1 MGQPSQL
8 MSLPGMAA
16 RVIAGKSKNESAAK
30 RSLPDCTHGKRPAL
44 THRIA
49 LLFCIGNRSACLA
62 LRPLM
67 DQLFWGIGY
76 AHVHR
81 GDNED
86 RRDCPYQPGKIL
98 SSIGWCSVGLRDR
111 RQMRTP
117 PFERS
122 STAIAALALGRHRYE
137 LKQRKAVRL
146 QFVQDGH
153 ASDEQNQKL
162 Q

>member
-1 MGQPSQL
+1 MRPYRETL
-8 MSLPGMAA
+8 
-16 RVIAGKSKNESAAK
+16 IAGKSKNESAAK

-67 DQLFWGIGY
+67 DQLFWGDRIC
-76 AHVHR
+76 ARSSR
-81 GDNED
+81 GQ
-86 RRDCPYQPGKIL
+86 RRSTSLPISAGKIL

-111 RQMRTP
+111 RQLRTP